1 MTMARHPVSRFLRHF
16 GQDESGNGTI
26 EFVLILPAFIAIFLS
41 TFELGM
47 LMSRQVMLDR
57 GLDMAVRQVRLGLVS
72 ADAENSLHDVLK
84 ARICDNTALIPN
96 CLNEIRLEMQPID
109 PRNWSIIPDAVDCVD
124 RDDPS
129 QAARTFVAGLSNQLM
144 ILRACAL
151 FDPYFP
157 TTGLGAALP
166 RMSGGA
172 YGLISVSSFV
182 IEPNS

>member
-1 MTMARHPVSRFLRHF
+1 M
-16 GQDESGNGTI
+16 D
-26 EFVLILPAFIAIFLS
+26 
-41 TFELGM
+41 
-47 LMSRQVMLDR
+47 
-57 GLDMAVRQVRLGLVS
+57 
-72 ADAENSLHDVLK
+72 
-84 ARICDNTALIPN
+84 
-96 CLNEIRLEMQPID
+96 EIRLEMQPID
-109 PRNWSIIPDAVDCVD
+109 PRSWSIIPAAVDCVD
-124 RDDPS
+124 RDDRSRP
-129 QAARTFVAGLSNQLM
+129 ARTFVAGLSNQLM

>member
-1 MTMARHPVSRFLRHF
+1 MIRALQHIGRYWQRFSRD
-16 GQDESGNGTI
+16 QSGNGTI

-57 GLDMAVRQVRLGLVS
+57 GLDMAVRQVRLGLVIE
-72 ADAENSLHDVLK
+72 DEDTSLHDAIK
-84 ARICDNTALIPN
+84 AQICANASLIPN
-96 CLNEIRLEMQPID
+96 CLNEIRLEMQPIN
-109 PRNWSIIPDAVDCVD
+109 PRAWSIIPDAVDCVD
-124 RDDPS
+124 RDDPG
-129 QAARTFVAGLSNQLM
+129 QPARNFVAGVSNQLM